1 MVALKKV
8 QGGVRGQ
15 SPSLSNIGNKR
26 REKKKGT
33 VGQRERRKKE
43 REKEK
48 FYIDCEEKLMGN

>member
-26 REKKKGT
+26 QEKKKWKRGAE
-33 VGQRERRKKE
+33 RERRKKE
-43 REKEK
+43 RERNKSFILTVRK
-48 FYIDCEEKLMGN
+48 IS

>member
-26 REKKKGT
+26 QEKKKLKRGAE
-33 VGQRERRKKE
+33 RERRKKE
-43 REKEK
+43 RKK
-48 FYIDCEEKLMGN
+48 SFILTVRKRS